1 MAISAAEADDALG
14 YMSVGGTLSDTAKE
28 VRDLLA
34 ADCRAKFGAQNV
46 TVGNKAVAVD
56 GLDGSRAD
64 VDLVPAFHLRYV
76 TKGSFGEYYT
86 QNGVGIIGADG
97 SETWNF
103 PQQHHENGKS
113 KRSRTTHRFKSLVR
127 SLKRLNY
134 ELCELGAINRR
145 LPSFLIECLVYLV
158 EDEYF
163 NVAVDDRY
171 DRFRRVVERVA
182 KLLEH
187 DDIEA
192 EALEVNNIKFLFR
205 PKQAWTLADAR
216 NFLAAAN
223 ARLNA

>member
-1 MAISAAEADDALG
+1 M
-14 YMSVGGTLSDTAKE
+14 
-28 VRDLLA
+28 
-34 ADCRAKFGAQNV
+34 V
-46 TVGNKAVAVD
+46 TMGMKAVSVD

-76 TKGSFGEYYT
+76 LKDSSGDYYT
-86 QNGVGIIGADG
+86 ANGVGIVGADK

-134 ELCELGAINRR
+134 ELCDLGAINRR
-145 LPSFLIECLVYLV
+145 LPSFLVECLVYLV

-163 NVAVDDRY
+163 NIVIDDRY
-171 DRFRRVVERVA
+171 DRFRRVIERVA

-187 DDIEA
+187 DDFA
-192 EALEVNNIKFLFR
+192 AKALEVNDIKFLFH
-205 PKQAWTLADAR
+205 PNQAWTLADAR